1 MFPLSRRR
9 LLQAAP
15 AIAAMPALAQVA
27 EAKRSI
33 GVPLKITKIEPIIIR
48 HPNDGTPENELVEM
62 TPMGAMTEDIGLRHR
77 LERAETVRQKG
88 RQQTC
93 LVKITT
99 DQGVAGWG
107 EGHAVMVPR
116 VVKTII
122 TDLFTP
128 ILLGQDARNIE
139 PIWEKMYSTQRL
151 RGYTSGFYLRA
162 MAAIDIALYD
172 IVGKAAGLP
181 VYQLLG
187 GKFRDRIPTY
197 QGVGGRDASQMRENV
212 SRLLEMGYTVQK
224 MSLAKGGAH
233 TRDFSLAVAA
243 SETLKDKG
251 QILIDSLGAYTL
263 HEATTVGRKIDQ
275 LGNAGWWEDVLMPE
289 DIDGYARLAD
299 AVDVPICAGEQYTNR
314 FDFRDLFVN
323 RAADI
328 VNPDPCRLGITE
340 TKRIAILADV
350 HDVLWSPHSSM
361 GAAPYRAAAL
371 HLCVSTPNAVILEGG
386 ESYKGPL
393 GNRLLKTPLDYR
405 PGSAGVPEAPG
416 LGVEFDEK
424 ELAKVTA
431 G

>member
-1 MFPLSRRR
+1 MSWITRRQMLR
-9 LLQAAP
+9 SAAVAP
-15 AIAAMPALAQVA
+15 TVTSAAQVERA
-27 EAKRSI
+27 I
-33 GVPLKITKIEPIIIR
+33 GVPLKITRIEPIIIR
-48 HPNDGTPENELVEM
+48 YPNDGKREDELVEM
-62 TPMGAMTEDIGLRHR
+62 TPMGAMTGDIGLWNR

-88 RQQTC
+88 YQQTC
-93 LVKITT
+93 LVRIST

-107 EGHAVMVPR
+107 EGHAVMTPR
-116 VVKTII
+116 VVKTVIS
-122 TDLFTP
+122 DLFTP

-139 PIWEKMYSTQRL
+139 LIWEKMHSTQRL
-151 RGYTSGFYLRA
+151 RGYTSGFFTRA

-181 VYQLLG
+181 AYQLLG
-187 GKFRDRIPTY
+187 GKFRGRIPTY
-197 QGVGGRDASQMRENV
+197 QGVGGRSVSDMKENV

-233 TRDFSLAVAA
+233 TRNFDLVVAA
-243 SETLKDKG
+243 SETLKGKG

-263 HEATTVGRKIDQ
+263 AEATVIGRKIDQ

-289 DIDGYARLAD
+289 DIDGYGRLAE
-299 AVDVPICAGEQYTNR
+299 VLDVPICAGEQYSNR
-314 FDFRDLFVN
+314 FDFRDLFAR

-328 VNPDPCRLGITE
+328 VNPDPSRIGITE

-350 HDVLWSPHSSM
+350 HNVLWSPHSSM

-386 ESYKGPL
+386 ESYKGPF
-393 GNRLLKTPLDYR
+393 GNRLLKTPLDYQS
-405 PGSAGVPEAPG
+405 GSAAAPDRPG

-424 ELAKVTA
+424 ELAKVTV

>member
-1 MFPLSRRR
+1 MSLISRRR

-15 AIAAMPALAQVA
+15 AAAAMPAFSQVA
-27 EAKRSI
+27 EATRSI
-33 GVPLKITKIEPIIIR
+33 GVPLKITKIEPVIIR

-62 TPMGAMTEDIGLRHR
+62 TPMGAMTEDIGLWNR

-99 DQGVAGWG
+99 DQGVVGWG

-122 TDLFTP
+122 ADLFAP
-128 ILLGQDARNIE
+128 ILIGQDARNIE

-181 VYQLLG
+181 VYRLLG

-224 MSLAKGGAH
+224 MSLAKGGAR
-233 TRDFSLAVAA
+233 TRDFSLAAAA
-243 SETLKDKG
+243 SETLKGKG

-263 HEATTVGRKIDQ
+263 HEATIIGRKIDQ

-289 DIDGYARLAD
+289 DIDGYA
-299 AVDVPICAGEQYTNR
+299 GEQYANR
-314 FDFRDLFVN
+314 FDFRDLFAV

-328 VNPDPCRLGITE
+328 VNPDPCRIGITE

-361 GAAPYRAAAL
+361 GAVPYRAAAL

-405 PGSAGVPEAPG
+405 PGSAAVPEAPG
-416 LGVEFDEK
+416 LGFEFDEK
-424 ELAKVTA
+424 ELAKVTV